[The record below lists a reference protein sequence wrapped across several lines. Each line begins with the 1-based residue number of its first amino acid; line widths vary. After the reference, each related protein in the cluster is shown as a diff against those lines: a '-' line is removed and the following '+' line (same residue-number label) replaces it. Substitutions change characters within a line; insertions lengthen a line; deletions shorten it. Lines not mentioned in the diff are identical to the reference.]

1 MKRKYALLLLL
12 VLSLLLSACNGGSPK
27 PTTPALEKAV
37 VGIPQDFDSLDPHRS
52 AATGTQEVM
61 LNVFTGLIS
70 TTTQGEIIPDLA
82 VSITASDD
90 LLTYTAVLRTDVVFH
105 NGQTMTSADV
115 KYSFDRL
122 RGKTED
128 QKEALSSTFNGIT
141 SIETPDAKTVVFHLS
156 STDASFLSKLMVAV
170 IPKDSGAQQATKP
183 IGAGPFK
190 FVSYTPGVGLSLAKN
205 TSYYGKLP
213 VLDLVDFR
221 IYTDSNTGFLAL
233 QTGEVDILNI
243 TLDQCASVNPA
254 KIKILETPQNMVQL
268 MALNFKV
275 PAFAK
280 LQVRQ
285 ALNYAVNKTEIIE
298 MLGPGSL
305 KLDTN
310 FSPLM
315 ASYYNQETE
324 GYYSFD
330 PAKAISLLAEAGESD
345 LHFSVKVPSEYK
357 FHMDT
362 ALLIQAQL
370 AAVGVTMD
378 IVPIEWNTWL
388 DEVYSQANFE
398 ATIIGFTGKL
408 DPDAILGR
416 YASDF
421 RRNFSHYNSPA
432 YDAII
437 AAARS
442 STDLST
448 RKQLYAQAQMMLTQD
463 AAALYIMDPC
473 LYRAVNSRLSGLETY
488 PIGFIDMK
496 TVTVNK

>member
-1 MKRKYALLLLL
+1 MKKNFSLILLLILA
-12 VLSLLLSACNGGSPK
+12 LLLSACTGGTAK
-27 PTTPALEKAV
+27 PGTPALQKAV

-70 TTTQGEIIPDLA
+70 TTTQGEIVPDLA
-82 VSITASDD
+82 VSITPSDD

-128 QKEALSSTFNGIT
+128 QKEALSSTFNVIS
-141 SIETPDAKTVVFHLS
+141 SIETPDAKTVIFHLS
-156 STDASFLSKLMVAV
+156 NIDVSFPSKLMVAV
-170 IPKDSGAQQATKP
+170 IPKDSGPQQATQP

-190 FVSYTPGVGLSLAKN
+190 FVSYTPGVGLSIAKN
-205 TSYYGKLP
+205 EAYYGKLP
-213 VLDLVDFR
+213 ALDLVDFR

-233 QTGEVDILNI
+233 QTGEVDIMNI
-243 TLDQCASVNPA
+243 TLDQCSSVDPA
-254 KIKILETPQNMVQL
+254 KINILETPQNMVQL
-268 MALNFKV
+268 MALNLDV

-285 ALNYAVNKTEIIE
+285 ALNYAVNKTEIIT
-298 MLGPGSL
+298 MLGPGSPQ
-305 KLDTN
+305 LDTN

-315 ASYYNQETE
+315 ASYYNKDTE
-324 GYYSFD
+324 GYYSYD

-345 LHFSVKVPSEYK
+345 LQFTVKVPSVYK

-370 AAVGVTMD
+370 AAVGVTMV
-378 IVPIEWNTWL
+378 IEPIEWTTWL
-388 DEVYSQANFE
+388 DEVYSQASYE
-398 ATIIGFTGKL
+398 ATIIGLTGKL

-421 RRNFSHYNSPA
+421 NRNFYHYNSAA
-432 YDAII
+432 YDTLI
-437 AAARS
+437 AEARS
-442 STDLST
+442 TADVST
-448 RKQLYAQAQMMLTQD
+448 RKQLYAEAQMMLTTD

-473 LYRAVNSRLSGLETY
+473 LYRAVNHRLSGLETY